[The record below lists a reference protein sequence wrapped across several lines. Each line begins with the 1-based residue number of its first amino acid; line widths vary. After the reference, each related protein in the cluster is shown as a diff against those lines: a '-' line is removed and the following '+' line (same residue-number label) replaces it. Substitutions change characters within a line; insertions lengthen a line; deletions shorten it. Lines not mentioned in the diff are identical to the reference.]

1 MSDDTPKLVHD
12 AEPSPLTDR
21 ETVWAMQSR
30 LEKLF
35 SLTLVTSNTELGKQT
50 HVIQS
55 HLSMASNSLVDELQI
70 LAEELADRL
79 TLK

>member
-21 ETVWAMQSR
+21 EIVWAMQSR

-35 SLTLVTSNTELGKQT
+35 FTN
-50 HVIQS
+50 
-55 HLSMASNSLVDELQI
+55 ASD
-70 LAEELADRL
+70 
-79 TLK
+79 LKY

>member
-1 MSDDTPKLVHD
+1 MSDKTPKLVHD
-12 AEPSPLTDR
+12 AEPSPLSNIDI
-21 ETVWAMQSR
+21 VWAMQSR

-35 SLTLVTSNTELGKQT
+35 SLTLVTANGGLGDKA

-70 LAEELADRL
+70 LAEELSDRL
-79 TLK
+79 TE

>member
-1 MSDDTPKLVHD
+1 MIDKTPKLIHD
-12 AEPSPLTDR
+12 AEPTPLSDLGI
-21 ETVWAMQSR
+21 VWAMQSR
-30 LEKLF
+30 LEKLY
-35 SLTLVTSNTELGKQT
+35 SLTQVTSNTELGEHT

-79 TLK
+79 SV

>member
-1 MSDDTPKLVHD
+1 MSDKTPKLVHD
-12 AEPSPLTDR
+12 AEPSPLSNIDI
-21 ETVWAMQSR
+21 VWAMQSR

-35 SLTLVTSNTELGKQT
+35 SLTQVTSNTELGDKT

-79 TLK
+79 TS